1 MSEQAIPICGEHKI
15 PKEWRPTTFEYKE
28 EGVSVRIPNVYAWVC
43 PADGEASFTPETV
56 DELIIT
62 VRELL
67 EPARRARE
75 RSSVVT
81 EYIVSVG

>member
-1 MSEQAIPICGEHKI
+1 MLKG
-15 PKEWRPTTFEYKE
+15 WRPTTFERKE
-28 EGVSVRIPNVYAWVC
+28 GGVSVRIPNVYAWIC
-43 PADGEASFTPETV
+43 PADGEASFTAETV

-62 VRELL
+62 VRESL